1 MNKNLSKLQS
11 EAVKEFD
18 QNFDQYNPRNEVGFT
33 VPTTG
38 NGYQQIKQFLSDQ
51 IQKAVKKT
59 RKGMIKQIRKME
71 TSSYTLEGAY
81 LNENIDFICKK
92 LKKLSLNPKEN
103 NK

>member
-1 MNKNLSKLQS
+1 MNLSKLQS
-11 EAVKEFD
+11 EAVKELEKL
-18 QNFDQYNPRNEVGFT
+18 YREERMGIPEKHYVKIEVL
-33 VPTTG
+33 
-38 NGYQQIKQFLSDQ
+38 LSDQ
-51 IQKAVKKT
+51 IKKAVKKT

-71 TSSYTLEGAY
+71 TSSYTLDGAY